1 MTGRIVILASGDG
14 SLAQAIMDACR
25 DGAIDAD
32 VVAVVSDQPKARV
45 LDRARSADINVC
57 LLPMHPERSTWDS
70 AILAQMR
77 QLSPDLVVSAGF
89 MRLLSAEFVASFK
102 VINTHPSL
110 LPLFP
115 GAHPVR
121 DTLKA
126 GASVTGATVHWVDAG
141 LDSGE
146 VIAQLEV
153 PILNGDSESTL
164 HERIKIAERILIVA
178 TIKSLLPKLE
188 ILNG

>member
-14 SLAQAIMDACR
+14 SLAQAVMDACR
-25 DGAIDAD
+25 NGAIDAE
-32 VVAVVSDQPKARV
+32 VQAVVSDQPKARV

-57 LLPMHPERSTWDS
+57 ILPMHPERSTWDS

-89 MRLLSAEFVASFK
+89 MRLLSAEFVASIK